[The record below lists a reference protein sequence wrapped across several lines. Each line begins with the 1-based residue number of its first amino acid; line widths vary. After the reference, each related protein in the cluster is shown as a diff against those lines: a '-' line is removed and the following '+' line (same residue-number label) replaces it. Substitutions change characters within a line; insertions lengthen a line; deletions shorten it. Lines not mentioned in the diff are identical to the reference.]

1 MNAVIALGIVA
12 AIVLGTLGIATRRT
26 RGAPEDAAGYALG
39 GRSFGT
45 LFLWLLLAGEIYT
58 SFTFLGAAGW
68 AYGKGAPAFY
78 ILCYGTV
85 AYVFSYFLLP
95 RIWRVARERDLFTGP
110 DFFAAQYGSRALGS
124 FVALVGF
131 AFLVPYATLQL
142 TGVQVLLEIAGYG
155 SVGSVGAV
163 GLAFGLVALFV
174 YASGLRGTAR
184 ASVVKDVLVLC
195 AVVFAGIALPIRFF
209 GSPAGALDRVLAL
222 KPDWLTLAGPGAP
235 NGTTWFVTTVLLT
248 ACGFYMFPQ
257 SMAAIYSAENEDV
270 LRRNAIALPFYQLML
285 LLVYFAGFS
294 ALVIVPGL
302 HGPAADRSFMLVVQ
316 RFYPPWVLGLVAG
329 AGVLAGLVPASAQ
342 VLAAASVVAKNVL
355 YDYGFVKSDAAQM
368 RATRLLVLVVAAL
381 AFVVWAFAKTTLV
394 GLLLVSYT
402 GVTQFFPGVT
412 LSFSNR
418 TRPRAVAVAAGICA
432 GLVALAAF
440 AARGVGNIGGVNNGF
455 AALAFNVLVLGIV
468 QLVTSR
474 ALPVFQR
481 RS

>member
-1 MNAVIALGIVA
+1 VNAAIALGIVA
-12 AIVLGTLGIATRRT
+12 VIVAGTLGIATLGA
-26 RGAPEDAAGYALG
+26 RGKRVDAAQYVLG

-95 RIWRVARERDLFTGP
+95 LIWRVARERNLFTGA
-110 DFFAAQYGSRALGS
+110 DFFAAQYGSRRLGS
-124 FVALVGF
+124 FVAVVGF

-163 GLAFGLVALFV
+163 GIAFALVAAFV

-184 ASVVKDVLVLC
+184 ASVVKDVLVLA
-195 AVVFAGIALPIRFF
+195 AVLFAGIALPMRFF

-222 KPDWLTLAGPGAP
+222 KPDSLVLGGPGAP
-235 NGTTWFVTTVLLT
+235 NGTTWFVSTVLLT

-257 SMAAIYSAENEDV
+257 SMAAIYSAGSEEV

-294 ALVIVPGL
+294 ALVVLPGL
-302 HGPAADRSFMLVVQ
+302 QGPAADRSFMLVVQ
-316 RFYPPWVLGLVAG
+316 RYYPPWALGLVAG

-342 VLAAASVVAKNVL
+342 VLAAASVVAKNVFL
-355 YDYGFVKSDAAQM
+355 DYGIVKTDAGQT
-368 RATRLLVLVVAAL
+368 RATRLLVLVVAGL

-394 GLLLVSYT
+394 GLLLVSYN
-402 GVTQFFPGVT
+402 GVTQFFPGVV
-412 LSFSNR
+412 LSFSAR
-418 TRPRAVAVAAGICA
+418 SRPSAFAVGAGIA
-432 GLVALAAF
+432 GGLVALAFF
-440 AARGVGNIGGVNNGF
+440 AWRGIATVYGINIGF
-455 AALAFNVLVLGIV
+455 AALAVNVAILACAALSRVERSRGY
-468 QLVTSR
+468 R
-474 ALPVFQR
+474 AL
-481 RS
+481 

>member
-1 MNAVIALGIVA
+1 VA
-12 AIVLGTLGIATRRT
+12 ATLGIATLGS
-26 RGAPEDAAGYALG
+26 RGKPVDAAQFVLG

-95 RIWRVARERDLFTGP
+95 RVWRIARERNLFTGP
-110 DFFAAQYGSRALGS
+110 DFFASQYQSRWLGS

-155 SVGSVGAV
+155 TVGSVGAV
-163 GLAFGLVALFV
+163 GLAFALVAIFV
-174 YASGLRGTAR
+174 YSSGLRGTAR
-184 ASVVKDVLVLC
+184 ASVVKDVLVLA

-222 KPDWLTLAGPGAP
+222 KPDWLVLAGPGAP
-235 NGTTWFVTTVLLT
+235 NGTTWFVTTVILT

-270 LRRNAIALPFYQLML
+270 LRRNAILLPFYQLML

-302 HGPAADRSFMLVVQ
+302 HGAAADRSFMLVVQ
-316 RFYPPWVLGLVAG
+316 HYYPPWALGLVAG

-342 VLAAASVVAKNVL
+342 VLAAASVIAKNVFL
-355 YDYGFVKSDAAQM
+355 DYGLVKSDAGQT
-368 RATRLLVLVVAAL
+368 RATRLLVLAVAAL
-381 AFVVWAFAKTTLV
+381 AFLVWAFAKTTLV
-394 GLLLVSYT
+394 GLLLVSYN
-402 GVTQFFPGVT
+402 GVTQFFPGVI
-412 LSFSNR
+412 LSFSPR
-418 TRPRAVAVAAGICA
+418 TRPTAVAVAAGICA
-432 GLVALAAF
+432 GLIALAAF
-440 AARGVGNIGGVNNGF
+440 AARGISGFYGVNIGF
-455 AALAFNVLVLGIV
+455 AALGCNLVGLALA
-468 QLVTSR
+468 QAVTVKRSQGSD
-474 ALPVFQR
+474 AL
-481 RS
+481 